1 MLKNHGI
8 LPKFA
13 VGLSRD
19 ALMDG
24 QDTQLETGNSGGES
38 LGMRTSVTGFFAF

>member
-1 MLKNHGI
+1 MPEFPELGVPEFTE
-8 LPKFA
+8 LT
-13 VGLSRD
+13 D